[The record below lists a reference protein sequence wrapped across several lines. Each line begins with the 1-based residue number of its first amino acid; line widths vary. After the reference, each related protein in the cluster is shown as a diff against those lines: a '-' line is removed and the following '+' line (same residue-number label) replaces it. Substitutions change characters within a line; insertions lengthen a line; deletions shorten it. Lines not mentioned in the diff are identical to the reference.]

1 MVAMTNAPAH
11 VGDGS
16 MRWCGVLQPDAGICS
31 VRARSVQSEPT
42 ARVSVDR
49 VKNPALLSLWEKL
62 SSIARQHENVLD
74 VEMIR

>member
-1 MVAMTNAPAH
+1 
-11 VGDGS
+11 
-16 MRWCGVLQPDAGICS
+16 
-31 VRARSVQSEPT
+31 
-42 ARVSVDR
+42 VSVDR